1 MALVQ
6 DPKCPERNLFTGGD
20 VNVIYGKYRIKNI
33 TFYLYSTQK
42 PLSFRFI
49 ERNWAA
55 FVCECV
61 SMIIHIIIDEGLIR
75 VPACQR

>member
-1 MALVQ
+1 MPREESFLQEAMSMLSTASTAL
-6 DPKCPERNLFTGGD
+6 KS
-20 VNVIYGKYRIKNI
+20 I

-42 PLSFRFI
+42 PLSFRFV
-49 ERNWAA
+49 ERNRAA